1 MKECEW
7 IWTHDQR
14 DAFEEIKD
22 AVKKKAP
29 ELKYFR
35 KGDPTE
41 GQGDAS
47 KNRLDF
53 LLIQQGEPVTLPLA
67 ERKYSKIEK

>member
-1 MKECEW
+1 MTREMPSKRSK
-7 IWTHDQR
+7 TLL
-14 DAFEEIKD
+14 
-22 AVKKKAP
+22 KKAE

-41 GQGDAS
+41 GQGDTS

-53 LLIQQGEPVTLPLA
+53 LLMRHGEPVTLPLA

>member
-1 MKECEW
+1 MTREMPSKRSK
-7 IWTHDQR
+7 TLL
-14 DAFEEIKD
+14 
-22 AVKKKAP
+22 KKAA

-41 GQGDAS
+41 GQGDTS

-53 LLIQQGEPVTLPLA
+53 LLMRHGEPVTLPLA
-67 ERKYSKIEK
+67 KRKYSKIDK

>member
-1 MKECEW
+1 MTKEMLLK
-7 IWTHDQR
+7 ISKTLL
-14 DAFEEIKD
+14 
-22 AVKKKAP
+22 KKAP

-35 KGDPTE
+35 KGDP
-41 GQGDAS
+41 DAS

-67 ERKYSKIEK
+67 ERKYSKIEN

>member
-1 MKECEW
+1 ME
-7 IWTHDQR
+7 
-14 DAFEEIKD
+14 
-22 AVKKKAP
+22 AP
-29 ELKYFR
+29 ELNYFR

-53 LLIQQGEPVTLPLA
+53 LLMQHDEPETLSLA
-67 ERKYSKIEK
+67 ERKYSKIGKKF

>member
-1 MKECEW
+1 MTREMPSKRSK
-7 IWTHDQR
+7 TLL
-14 DAFEEIKD
+14 
-22 AVKKKAP
+22 KKAE

-41 GQGDAS
+41 GQGDTS
-47 KNRLDF
+47 KNRLYFF
-53 LLIQQGEPVTLPLA
+53 LMRHAEPVTLPLA

>member
-1 MKECEW
+1 MRKCEW
-7 IWTHDQR
+7 IWIHDHK

-35 KGDPTE
+35 KGNPTE
-41 GQGDAS
+41 GEGDAS
-47 KNRLDF
+47 KNRLDI
-53 LLIQQGEPVTLPLA
+53 LLMQHGEPVTLPLA

>member
-1 MKECEW
+1 MTKEMPLKRSK
-7 IWTHDQR
+7 TLL
-14 DAFEEIKD
+14 
-22 AVKKKAP
+22 KKAA

-53 LLIQQGEPVTLPLA
+53 LLIQQGEPVTLPLP

>member
-1 MKECEW
+1 MTKEMPSKRSQ
-7 IWTHDQR
+7 TLL
-14 DAFEEIKD
+14 
-22 AVKKKAP
+22 KKAP

-47 KNRLDF
+47 ENRLDF
-53 LLIQQGEPVTLPLA
+53 LQIQHGEPVTLPLA
-67 ERKYSKIEK
+67 ERKYSKMEK

>member
-22 AVKKKAP
+22 AVKKSTR
-29 ELKYFR
+29 LKYFR

-47 KNRLDF
+47 KDRLEF

-67 ERKYSKIEK
+67 ERKYFKIEK

>member
-1 MKECEW
+1 MSGSGLMTKEMPLKRSK
-7 IWTHDQR
+7 TLL
-14 DAFEEIKD
+14 
-22 AVKKKAP
+22 KKAP

-53 LLIQQGEPVTLPLA
+53 LLIQQGEPVTLPFA

>member
-1 MKECEW
+1 MTKEMPLKRSK
-7 IWTHDQR
+7 TLL
-14 DAFEEIKD
+14 
-22 AVKKKAP
+22 KKAP

-35 KGDPTE
+35 KGGPTE

-47 KNRLDF
+47 KNKLDF

-67 ERKYSKIEK
+67 ERKYFKIEK

>member
-1 MKECEW
+1 MTKEMLLKRSK
-7 IWTHDQR
+7 TLL
-14 DAFEEIKD
+14 
-22 AVKKKAP
+22 KKAP

>member
-1 MKECEW
+1 MTKEMPLKRSK
-7 IWTHDQR
+7 TLL
-14 DAFEEIKD
+14 
-22 AVKKKAP
+22 KKAP

-53 LLIQQGEPVTLPLA
+53 LLIQHGEPVTLPLA